1 MIARVIRAHIKKETR
16 EMERGPCGKRS
27 EMLIKG
33 RGQEVKFLRLLFGCE
48 ISCCDLYKDDRDK
61 H

>member
-1 MIARVIRAHIKKETR
+1 
-16 EMERGPCGKRS
+16 MERGPCGKRS